1 MSVINTM
8 LKDLDKRQQP
18 HSLENMST
26 APVQYQGSSAPK
38 MPWILLALVCFIFLI
53 AVAYNWELLTQNS
66 ASEAGG
72 GTNSEAPELV
82 TRQALEDKALNNVT
96 STNSA
101 VEAQEIAEDKLEPVI
116 ASQGSTK
123 SEVTS
128 KSQVVEQ
135 VKIEKQ
141 PVEKAVTDEPTAETV
156 VIESKPS
163 GGAEQASAKPESIEV
178 VRSNPVAPKVD
189 NSSMAI
195 TEVKLSNVQL
205 AEKRFQAATSAE
217 DNGEQRDAIEYYR
230 EALGF
235 SPQLHKARQ
244 RLAALFYGQGNLA
257 QASDTLQEGSSLF
270 PEQYEYLMLLAR
282 VQQAAGGYEQALISL
297 NRIPDGTALNKQK
310 WTQESSIAQKV
321 KNYGLAESSYRKLL
335 QTEATMS
342 RWWMGLAYALD
353 AQQKY
358 ETAIEAYRQALFY
371 RAVPQQGLSVQAVDY
386 IENRLAQL
394 GESQ

>member
-26 APVQYQGSSAPK
+26 APVQYQASSAPK

-53 AVAYNWELLTQNS
+53 AVAYNWELLTKNS
-66 ASEAGG
+66 ANEPVG
-72 GTNSEAPELV
+72 GTNSGVQELV
-82 TRQALEDKALNNVT
+82 TRQALEDKALNTVT
-96 STNSA
+96 STNS
-101 VEAQEIAEDKLEPVI
+101 VVDAQKVTEDKRVPDTALE
-116 ASQGSTK
+116 GSAK
-123 SEVTS
+123 PEVTS
-128 KSQVVEQ
+128 KSQVVEL
-135 VKIEKQ
+135 VKTEKQ
-141 PVEKAVTDEPTAETV
+141 LVKKAVVDEPAVEIVTT
-156 VIESKPS
+156 ESKPS
-163 GGAEQASAKPESIEV
+163 NEAELASSKPEPIEV
-178 VRSNPVAPKVD
+178 VHSKPATPKVD

-195 TEVKLSNVQL
+195 TEVRLSNAQL

-217 DNGEQRDAIEYYR
+217 DSGEQRDAIEYYR

-235 SPQLHKARQ
+235 SPKLHKARQ

-257 QASDTLQEGSSLF
+257 QASDTLQEGSRLF

-282 VQQAAGGYEQALISL
+282 VQQAAGGYEQALASL
-297 NRIPDGTALNKQK
+297 KRIPDGTALNKQK
-310 WTQESSIAQKV
+310 WTQESTIAQKV
-321 KNYGLAESSYRKLL
+321 KNYALAESSYRKLL